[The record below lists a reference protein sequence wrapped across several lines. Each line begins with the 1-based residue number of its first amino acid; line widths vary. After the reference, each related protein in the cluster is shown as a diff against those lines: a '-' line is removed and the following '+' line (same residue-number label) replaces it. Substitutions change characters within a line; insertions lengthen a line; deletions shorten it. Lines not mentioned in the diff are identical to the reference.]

1 MIYRSHHGPAD
12 RMQLRGAHQ
21 QGYLNAAHAA
31 ELHENEA
38 DLAAAMAEGFLGGD
52 VGSATRYKPV
62 ALIEAVKATAQGEDV
77 SGKLPHRYGLQVAPT
92 FESAI
97 QTKLHKTKLSALKAT
112 DFYNSPAYQSLL
124 NTQQQIETDAEL
136 QVRRQQL
143 EALMK
148 RVAAERR
155 VPLAHVRNFVDAAY
169 RMDVDDEDGVWTNF
183 DDRPPPGPPGPG
195 DRGEPGMVLRVRK
208 AHRGLL
214 DPPCSRSITRR
225 KTTRTTMCTM
235 SSRRT
240 TTTTSTRLV

>member
-1 MIYRSHHGPAD
+1 MAPLVDLAARRNFLNNAELVRRLQAVGEHQKAAMIYRSHHGHAD

-38 DLAAAMAEGFLGGD
+38 DLAADMAEGFLGGD
-52 VGSATRYKPV
+52 VGSATRYRPV
-62 ALIEAVKATAQGEDV
+62 ARIEAVKATAQGEDV

-97 QTKLHKTKLSALKAT
+97 QTKLHKTNLHALKAT
-112 DFYNSPAYQSLL
+112 DFWNSPAYQSLI

-143 EALMK
+143 AALMQ

-155 VPLAHVRNFVDAAY
+155 VPLAHVREFVDAAY
-169 RMDVDDEDGVWTNF
+169 RMDVDDGDGV
-183 DDRPPPGPPGPG
+183 
-195 DRGEPGMVLRVRK
+195 
-208 AHRGLL
+208 
-214 DPPCSRSITRR
+214 
-225 KTTRTTMCTM
+225 
-235 SSRRT
+235 
-240 TTTTSTRLV
+240 